1 MRLLVAPAGGGK
13 TRAAWRFALEKTQK
27 LERVIVLTLPN
38 QRPFWL
44 EGLAKNGSS
53 LGIEVTNLQNLCYK
67 MLDRLGQNK
76 GVVLNPGR
84 VALTAR
90 ALEQVLE
97 RPASEQVLERPAS
110 EQVLERAVQPG
121 EARLY
126 AQAIAECKR
135 NLFVPLGSIEPY
147 QNTLSQVYAAYN
159 GLLEQE
165 DLQDLDD
172 VRLRA
177 AALLSEHPIA
187 LGAHLVVDG
196 YRSLNASELG
206 AIVALSKNAL
216 SSLLT
221 LPGGSPDTSREYWAH
236 PTRPSDLN
244 AIVGALGAKPERLDG
259 HGKPWAGLPQA
270 VQVRPSANPVSEAR
284 AALRQLKL
292 WLLEGTPA
300 HQLALVVSSHTTA
313 RVLEALAKEYHLPL
327 APESSGALLESV
339 YGRVLDAALTAPVR
353 DFPAAELRVLS
364 LVLPALEGLAE
375 TLERRGLH
383 GGSSPYRVLTSHLEE
398 AWRVLDDLK
407 TWTTPPQSGFV
418 EWFEALLLRLIPQ
431 APWLETARVLAR
443 EAARLLGDAGGG
455 AQFAEWL
462 RTLLSAASLP
472 HPETGRGVAV
482 LTPPEASGR
491 RFEKIVVLGAVEG
504 AYQNSEL
511 EDFFI
516 PEETRADFGLP
527 LRMNGLSDSTLYD
540 VLTRASTELVVS
552 YPKAERGASLTPH
565 PRLAKLGVSASPELR
580 QTAGLLELSH
590 SLQQQNTAQNSLVL
604 QAALRQA
611 PFAAQELERVAQC
624 GLRAWAWRW
633 LPKETAHSLLPS
645 LALARLKRSAKLE
658 TAPEELQD
666 NLQRFDPTFVDLL
679 HQQLEQAAPNP
690 MQPFLHTTGGVEF
703 VLEGLQRRKDAN
715 GKLRLLE
722 IYRFVEDVQEGW
734 EAFRDTNRHREWWF
748 ADIAIESGVRVAFC
762 AVDGEGKTKNILN
775 PEAEKSL
782 KRRLESR
789 KLLAEAKSDLEHG
802 VVRVKT
808 GFHCRS
814 CAYQDLCR
822 AVTD

>member
-1 MRLLVAPAGGGK
+1 MMRLLVAPAGGGK
-13 TRAAWRFALEKTQK
+13 TRAAWRFALEKAQK
-27 LERVIVLTLPN
+27 SERVIVLTLPN

-44 EGLAKNGSS
+44 EGLALGGSS
-53 LGIEVTNLQNLCYK
+53 LGVEVTNLQNLCYK

-76 GVVLNPGR
+76 AVVLNPGR

-90 ALEQVLE
+90 ALEQVLT
-97 RPASEQVLERPAS
+97 RP
-110 EQVLERAVQPG
+110 VQPG

-135 NLFVPLGSIEPY
+135 NGFVPLNSPEPY
-147 QNTLSQVYAAYN
+147 QNTLSQVYAVYN
-159 GLLEQE
+159 MLLEQE
-165 DLQDLDD
+165 NLQDLDD

-177 AALLSEHPIA
+177 TALLSHHPLA

-196 YRSLNASELG
+196 YRTFNASELG
-206 AIVALSKNAL
+206 AIAALAQNAV

-221 LPGGSPDTSREYWAH
+221 LPGGLPDTSREHWAH
-236 PTRPSDLN
+236 PTRPNDLKT
-244 AIVGALGAKPERLDG
+244 IVGALQAKPERLAG
-259 HGKPWAGLPQA
+259 RGKPWAGLPP
-270 VQVRPSANPVSEAR
+270 VVKLRPSANPVSEAR
-284 AALRQLKL
+284 ATLRQLKL
-292 WLLEGTPA
+292 WLLEGIPA
-300 HQLALVVSSHTTA
+300 HQLALIVPSHTSA

-339 YGRVLDAALTAPVR
+339 YGRVLDAALTAPAR
-353 DFPAAELRVLS
+353 DFPAQELRVLA
-364 LVLPALEGLAE
+364 LVLPALEELAE

-383 GGSSPYRVLTSHLEE
+383 GGSSLYRVLTNHLEE

-407 TWTTPPQSGFV
+407 TWINPPQTGFV
-418 EWFEALLLRLIPQ
+418 EWFEALLVRLIPQ

-443 EAARLLGDAGGG
+443 EAARLLGNAGGG

-472 HPETGRGVAV
+472 HPEAGRGVAV

-491 RFEKIVVLGAVEG
+491 RFEKTIVLGAVEG
-504 AYQNSEL
+504 AYQTSEL

-516 PEETRADFGLP
+516 PEETRAALGLP
-527 LRMNGLSDSTLYD
+527 LRMNGLSDSSLYD
-540 VLTRASTELVVS
+540 VLTRANAELLIS

-565 PRLAKLGVSASPELR
+565 PRLAKLGVSAIPELR

-590 SLQQQNTAQNSLVL
+590 ALQAQSTAPSSAVL
-604 QAALRQA
+604 QAAPRQT

-633 LPKETAHSLLPS
+633 LPKDSQNSLLPS
-645 LALARLKRSAKLE
+645 LALQRLKRSAKLE
-658 TAPEELQD
+658 SAPQDLQH
-666 NLQRFDPTFVDLL
+666 NLKRFDPVFVELL
-679 HQQLEQAAPNP
+679 HQQLENTAPNP
-690 MQPFLHTTGGVEF
+690 MQPFLYTTGGVEF
-703 VLEGLQRRKDAN
+703 ALEGLIRRNDAN
-715 GKLRLLE
+715 GKPRLLE
-722 IYRFVEDVQEGW
+722 IYRFVEDLNDGW
-734 EAFRDTNRHREWWF
+734 EVWRDNSRHREWWF
-748 ADIAIESGVRVAFC
+748 ADIAISSGVRVAFC
-762 AVDGEGKTKNILN
+762 AVDSTGRTKNIIN

-789 KLLAEAKSDLEHG
+789 KLFEEAKSDLENG

-808 GFHCRS
+808 GFHCRG
-814 CAYQDLCR
+814 CGHQDLCR
-822 AVTD
+822 AITD